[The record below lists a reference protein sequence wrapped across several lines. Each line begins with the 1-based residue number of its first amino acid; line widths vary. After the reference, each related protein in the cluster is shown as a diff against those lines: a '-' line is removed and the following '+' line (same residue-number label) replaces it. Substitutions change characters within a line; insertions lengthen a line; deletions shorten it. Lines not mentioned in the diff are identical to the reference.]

1 MFFNWLLLQE
11 AVAAA
16 ASAVATGVEGG
27 GGGSS
32 GGGGGSSGGE
42 GARGGTGQPGRFAS
56 KFQEKV
62 KQIKPKMV
70 AYSTAMESIQA
81 QTEPIDEEEHLP

>member
-32 GGGGGSSGGE
+32 GGE
-42 GARGGTGQPGRFAS
+42 GARGGTGPPGRFAS

>member
-16 ASAVATGVEGG
+16 ASAVATGVE
-27 GGGSS
+27 